1 VDGGRGAPFRRH
13 ARAALLAAGLS
24 PPRPPRA
31 AALFYVK
38 TFRLSIAPQY
48 KEGTFEN
55 ARGRI
60 KKRITE
66 LRQIRFAELMQ
77 HGKVE
82 EAKARVA

>member
-1 VDGGRGAPFRRH
+1 M
-13 ARAALLAAGLS
+13 
-24 PPRPPRA
+24 
-31 AALFYVK
+31 FYVK